1 MVLVS
6 LAVAALVVLAV
17 LLTVLQCVKVRR
29 GRVGAKRAKRSEA
42 SGDSGEDSDYS
53 SYDGE
58 EEEETRLGDTVM
70 SDTSSVQVSLMRVTC
85 DDEATCSEPP
95 ASPKVTETASE
106 CDLCVPLPREADVL
120 ALWPRGREADPS
132 APGPYSVLIPEAGPR
147 AGPRPSAPS
156 SRRSGTH

>member
-1 MVLVS
+1 MMVLVS

-29 GRVGAKRAKRSEA
+29 GRVGTKRAKRSEA

-70 SDTSSVQVSLMRVTC
+70 SDTSSVQVSLMSVTSC
-85 DDEATCSEPP
+85 DDEAYCSEPP
-95 ASPKVTETASE
+95 ASSKVTEAASKCE
-106 CDLCVPLPREADVL
+106 LCVPLPREADVL
-120 ALWPRGREADPS
+120 ALWPRGREAEPS
-132 APGPYSVLIPEAGPR
+132 APGPDSVLIPEAKPR
-147 AGPRPSAPS
+147 AGPQTSA
-156 SRRSGTH
+156 